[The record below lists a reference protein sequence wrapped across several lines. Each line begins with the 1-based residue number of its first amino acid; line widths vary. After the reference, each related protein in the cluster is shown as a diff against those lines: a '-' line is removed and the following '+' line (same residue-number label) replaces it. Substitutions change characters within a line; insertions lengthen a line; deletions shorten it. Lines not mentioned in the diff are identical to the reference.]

1 MAKKRKKRKS
11 KITRKMCDK
20 LIDGRKSGLTK
31 TGCAKLVG
39 IDRTT
44 LSAWINHPDTKL
56 QSELARRWKD
66 ADAIYEQK
74 LLQDLRMHSGK
85 QWQATKYLLEVFNPD
100 EYVVEKKQKNSV
112 EANVKADVSL
122 SDLFDDDVID
132 KILEDE

>member
-1 MAKKRKKRKS
+1 MAKS
-11 KITRKMCDK
+11 KITKKMCDT
-20 LIDGRKSGLTK
+20 LIDARKSGLTK

-39 IDRTT
+39 IHRKT
-44 LSAWINHPDTKL
+44 LQNWLYDPKTPLQCKL
-56 QSELARRWKD
+56 AERWVG

-100 EYVVEKKQKNSV
+100 EYVVEKKQKNTV

-132 KILEDE
+132 KILEDDDE